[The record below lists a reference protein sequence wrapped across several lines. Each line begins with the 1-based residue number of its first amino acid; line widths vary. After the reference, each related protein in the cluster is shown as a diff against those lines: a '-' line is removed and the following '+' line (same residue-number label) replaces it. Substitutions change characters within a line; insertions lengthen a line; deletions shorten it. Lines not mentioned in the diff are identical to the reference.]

1 MSYKIN
7 IQNVSKTKD
16 IPQKN
21 YFKDWVTAT
30 LQTHCDKA
38 EITIR
43 IVDENEMTL
52 LNQQYR
58 NKKGPTNILSFP
70 YKSSAN
76 SHKLLTGDLVICVSV
91 ILQEAKLQQKTVL
104 AHWAHLIIH
113 GTLHLLGYDHMTEE
127 DAYNMENLEISILKS
142 FGFSNPY
149 LEHIN
154 GT

>member
-1 MSYKIN
+1 MSYRIN

-16 IPQKN
+16 IPHKN
-21 YFKDWVTAT
+21 DFKDWITAT
-30 LQTHCDKA
+30 LQPHYENAD
-38 EITIR
+38 ITIR

-76 SHKLLTGDLVICVSV
+76 SHKLLTGDLVICGSV
-91 ILQEAKLQQKTVL
+91 VLQEAQLQHKTVE

-113 GTLHLLGYDHMTEE
+113 GTLHLLGYDHMTDEE
-127 DAYNMENLEISILKS
+127 AHNMENIEIRILKS
-142 FGFSNPY
+142 FGFVNPY
-149 LEHIN
+149 LEHN
-154 GT
+154 